1 MEHAGYD
8 YRRFQGNPQGK
19 KRDKM
24 DETAGK
30 SWVFPWKIYKA

>member
-1 MEHAGYD
+1 MSTGFD
-8 YRRFQGNPQGK
+8 YIRFKAKPQEE

-30 SWVFPWKIYKA
+30 SWVFP